1 MLTGTCL
8 QHAVYLDNLEFVR
21 YFFQQRTDDQEYDPN
36 ISYDSALPPI
46 FIACSNLAK
55 NSFEIVRIL
64 LDQEQTRIDMTIQ
77 DGNRKKNLLHVLLSD
92 KYEKEGES
100 WPLTKLIYQILNLLI
115 QKRPIQ
121 IKKLINELAQG
132 KNTPLHLACCHKGQE
147 LIKILLK
154 NGAEESLF
162 SKNADR
168 EIPANLM
175 LTDTLRYHLDE
186 KLSSER
192 KYILNTYS

>member
-21 YFFQQRTDDQEYDPN
+21 YFFQQRTDNQEYDPI

-55 NSFEIVRIL
+55 NSLEIVKIL

-77 DGNRKKNLLHVLLSD
+77 DGSRKKNLLHVLLSD
-92 KYEKEGES
+92 KYEKERDS
-100 WPLTKLIYQILNLLI
+100 WPLTKLIYQILTLLI

-121 IKKLINELAQG
+121 IKKLINEPTGKRQG

-154 NGAEESLF
+154 NGAEGSLF

-186 KLSSER
+186 KLSTEG
-192 KYILNTYS
+192 KYTST

>member
-36 ISYDSALPPI
+36 ITYDSSLPPI

-92 KYEKEGES
+92 KYEKERES

-121 IKKLINELAQG
+121 IKKLISEPVKQG
-132 KNTPLHLACCHKGQE
+132 ENTPLHLASNHKGQE
-147 LIKILLK
+147 LIKVLL
-154 NGAEESLF
+154 NHGAERSLF
-162 SKNADR
+162 SANKEG

-175 LTDTLRYHLDE
+175 LTETLRYHLDE
-186 KLSSER
+186 KLASEGM
-192 KYILNTYS
+192 